1 MHCDLSTPCSKPSVP
16 GKHLNRISSNG
27 SPAVTDPVALHTSD
41 SNIVSGF
48 DVNISSAP
56 AQKPTSDVMPMGSDH
71 LREFINQ
78 QTTDSDKQT
87 SSVIGSNSST
97 GTNREANE
105 QLVGWRDQHLSDHK
119 DEPDGRMSVHVRELD
134 QVAGERRVPLVED
147 DSPPEPGFL
156 EGYGGTRVLNKTVE
170 MALLQDRE
178 EGACGI
184 HARPPTIEDTLSP
197 WKNPDII
204 KAPGKSTSSVLTD
217 IDGVREDYKA
227 AENDSKYK
235 ENVGFGGREN
245 HMRHLNEGQG
255 EGCKAKGDGGMDRW
269 GDDGKLN
276 QDWWGKGGKQ
286 SQNRFVGREQLR
298 KGQLEDGGI
307 VSQDRWGEGGKAGTD
322 RWGDDISHSKRT
334 RDTDRRGRCDR
345 DVELQAA
352 LSDGDVAKNP
362 FEAYD
367 YVPGKYQKIMYDLDT
382 CCSFFT

>member
-1 MHCDLSTPCSKPSVP
+1 MPCSKPSVP

-27 SPAVTDPVALHTSD
+27 SPAVTDPVPLHTSD

-48 DVNISSAP
+48 DVNLSSGP
-56 AQKPTSDVMPMGSDH
+56 AQKSTSDVTPMGSDH

-78 QTTDSDKQT
+78 QTSDSDKQT
-87 SSVIGSNSST
+87 SSGIGSNSST

-134 QVAGERRVPLVED
+134 QVAGERCVPLVEH

-156 EGYGGTRVLNKTVE
+156 KGYGGTRVLNKTDE
-170 MALLQDRE
+170 MTLLQDRE

-204 KAPGKSTSSVLTD
+204 KAPGKSTSSELT
-217 IDGVREDYKA
+217 DGVREDYKA

-235 ENVGFGGREN
+235 ESVGFRSREN
-245 HMRHLNEGQG
+245 HARHLNEGQG
-255 EGCKAKGDGGMDRW
+255 EGRKSKGDGGMDRW

-286 SQNRFVGREQLR
+286 NQNRFVGGEQLR

-367 YVPGKYQKIMYDLDT
+367 YVPGKLPKNKMYDLFFIDT
-382 CCSFFT
+382 FCSFFT